1 MRVHEQRQGRR
12 TTSRRLGHLPDGEA
26 ARSLIASRA
35 TGVDDRQQVRPPA
48 LVPEQEADAA
58 IPEQRRQV
66 VPIRGRADE
75 VLSGATSA
83 AEHNRWCGGY
93 PGLVRTLPPD
103 LHRQPAAVDA

>member
-1 MRVHEQRQGRR
+1 MFQVLTCLTTQHDLRLVVLDVQRHR
-12 TTSRRLGHLPDGEA
+12 H
-26 ARSLIASRA
+26 
-35 TGVDDRQQVRPPA
+35 QQVRPPA